1 MKAWILRSLRKG
13 IVTTKFPSGENET
26 VSPWSTIPI
35 HKGGDK
41 NPYCPSGAIKDGIV
55 IHGSCISCGMCSPSF
70 EPSMD
75 VHSSQNRKVI
85 RELERSIKIYAMDS
99 GSCGACNLEIMALS
113 SPQYDGTR
121 LGITFTNTPR
131 QADALMISGILTEG
145 MKDAVLRAF
154 ESMAEPRVVFA
165 TGTCAISGGIL
176 GKSVSTALNTDVI
189 VPGCPPD
196 PFVIINA
203 IQKLRGMP

>member
-1 MKAWILRSLRKG
+1 MKAWILRSLKKG
-13 IVTTKFPSGENET
+13 IVTTEFPSGKNEV

-35 HKGGDK
+35 HKGGDR
-41 NPYCPSGAIKDGIV
+41 NPYCPSGAIRDGAV
-55 IHGSCISCGMCSPSF
+55 IHGSCISCGMCFPSF

-75 VHSSQNRKVI
+75 VHTSQNGKVVPELRK
-85 RELERSIKIYAMDS
+85 SIKIYALDS

-121 LGITFTNTPR
+121 LGIAFTNTPR

-145 MKDAVLRAF
+145 MRDTILRAF
-154 ESMAEPRVVFA
+154 ESMAEPRAVFA

-176 GKSVSTALNTDVI
+176 GKSLSAVLNTDVI